1 MEYGMLVSCNQALS
15 DDDVDYVTGH
25 IDDFLKAIG

>member
-15 DDDVDYVTGH
+15 DDDVDYVTGR
-25 IDDFLKAIG
+25 IEDFLRTIG